1 MIRKGRRAGRHQR
14 LLRFSGKDEKDKW
27 KRKRAHWWERNNEWQ
42 RKANEGKGATREA
55 RREERKKKGRG
66 RLAGSPA
73 SLRDLHEGR
82 PTRSCSLRLHELP
95 LLSGQTCGEN
105 KRAQAWHGYRMVS
118 NFVLLYALYGD
129 TPYITA
135 ANRSVLARNRT
146 RSQARIR
153 RHRLLPRHVF
163 RG

>member
-1 MIRKGRRAGRHQR
+1 MAKEGERGKRNDERGEAGRRGR
-14 LLRFSGKDEKDKW
+14 
-27 KRKRAHWWERNNEWQ
+27 
-42 RKANEGKGATREA
+42 
-55 RREERKKKGRG
+55 RREEDGSLAPPRPYETSTKGDLRG
-66 RLAGSPA
+66 LA
-73 SLRDLHEGR
+73 
-82 PTRSCSLRLHELP
+82 SLRLHELP

-146 RSQARIR
+146 RSQPGFDDIVYFQDTCTWLNSIERVDLRTVGSLRDRQYLRIN
-153 RHRLLPRHVF
+153 RLSC
-163 RG
+163 

>member
-1 MIRKGRRAGRHQR
+1 MAKEGERGKRNEERGEAG
-14 LLRFSGKDEKDKW
+14 GE
-27 KRKRAHWWERNNEWQ
+27 EE
-42 RKANEGKGATREA
+42 EGKRTARWLPRVPTRPP
-55 RREERKKKGRG
+55 RRETY
-66 RLAGSPA
+66 AV
-73 SLRDLHEGR
+73 
-82 PTRSCSLRLHELP
+82 SCSLRLHELP

-146 RSQARIR
+146 RPQPGFDDIVYFQDTCSWLNSIERVDLRTAGSLRDRQYLRIN
-153 RHRLLPRHVF
+153 RLSC
-163 RG
+163 